1 VVGAAIVACGLAL
14 MLIPPYGCNAVPLAV
29 ACLWRWPAPVQSWL
43 LIRLRL
49 GRRVLD
55 VAGFALAAVAAAVS
69 LATGGQLD
77 GHLVHGGDFQTYW
90 LGATVG
96 THYGWSRLFDE
107 QVQRAVWPAV
117 AGAGVPFLPFLNTPP
132 MAWLVVPMLALPY
145 AAAYGVWVLLMTVC
159 AVVVVVLVA
168 PQRWLPAAGLLS
180 LGLWVMPYT
189 LASGQNA
196 LLGALAVVA
205 TWRLLRAGRTGWAG
219 LALSLIDLRPTATLL
234 VPIALLLAG
243 YRRTF
248 LIWLGATAALGAV
261 SALSLGP
268 GGLQQF
274 VQLAF
279 DVRRSHPH
287 AQDMTLLG
295 WLGPNVVTLA
305 LEAVLVAAALA
316 VAWRLG
322 RAPDAVIAAGVL
334 ASLFVTP
341 YIHAQDYVT
350 VVAAAGA
357 IASSTARASFGLLM
371 VAIFAAAPPGWI
383 YGAVWEGA
391 LLVVELA
398 WLFWLVW
405 PAFEKS
411 GIVRLG
417 APTRF

>member
-1 VVGAAIVACGLAL
+1 VVGAAIFACGLGL

-43 LIRLRL
+43 LIRLGL

-107 QVQRAVWPAV
+107 HVQRTVWPAV

-132 MAWLVVPMLALPY
+132 MAWLVAPLLALPY
-145 AAAYGVWVLLMTVC
+145 AGAYGIWVLLMTVC

-168 PQRWLPAAGLLS
+168 PARWLPAAGLLS

-196 LLGALAVVA
+196 LLGALAVAA

-219 LALSLIDLRPTATLL
+219 LALSLVDLRPTATLL

-248 LIWLGATAALGAV
+248 LIWLAFTAALGALSV
-261 SALSLGP
+261 WSLGP
-268 GGLQQF
+268 GGLRQF
-274 VQLAF
+274 VQLAL

-295 WLGPNVVTLA
+295 WLGPNAVTLA

-316 VAWRLG
+316 AAWRLG
-322 RAPDAVIAAGVL
+322 RTPDAVIAAGVL

-341 YIHAQDYVT
+341 YIHVQDYVT
-350 VVAAAGA
+350 VIAAAGA
-357 IASSTARASFGLLM
+357 MASSTARASFGLLI

-383 YGAVWEGA
+383 YGAAWEGV
-391 LLVVELA
+391 LLAVEFA

-405 PAFEKS
+405 PTLEKT

-417 APTRF
+417 APARS

>member
-1 VVGAAIVACGLAL
+1 
-14 MLIPPYGCNAVPLAV
+14 MLVPPHGCNAVPLAV
-29 ACLWRWPAPVQSWL
+29 ACLWRWPPPVQSWL
-43 LIRLRL
+43 QSRLGL

-55 VAGFALAAVAAAVS
+55 IDGFALAAVAAAVS

-107 QVQRAVWPAV
+107 QVQLAVWPGV

-132 MAWLVVPMLALPY
+132 MAWLVVPLLALPY
-145 AAAYGVWVLLMTVC
+145 GAAYGVWVVLMTAC
-159 AVVVVVLVA
+159 AVAVVVLVV
-168 PQRWLPAAGLLS
+168 PPRWLPAAGLLS

-205 TWRLLRAGRTGWAG
+205 TWRLLRAGHPGWAG
-219 LALSLIDLRPTATLL
+219 LALSLVDLRPTATLL
-234 VPIALLLAG
+234 VPIALLVAG

-248 LIWLGATAALGAV
+248 LIWLAVTAAIGLL
-261 SALSLGP
+261 SAWSLGP

-274 VQLAF
+274 VQLAL

-295 WLGPNVVTLA
+295 WLGPGPVTLA
-305 LEAVLVAAALA
+305 LEAVLVLAALA
-316 VAWRLG
+316 AAWRLG
-322 RAPDAVIAAGVL
+322 RTADVAIAAGVL
-334 ASLFVTP
+334 ASLFATP

-357 IASSTARASFGLLM
+357 MASSTARASFGLLI

-383 YGAVWEGA
+383 YGAAWEGV
-391 LLVVELA
+391 LLAVEVA
-398 WLFWLVW
+398 WLLWLVW
-405 PAFEKS
+405 PTLEKG
-411 GIVRLG
+411 GIVRRW
-417 APTRF
+417 ATARS